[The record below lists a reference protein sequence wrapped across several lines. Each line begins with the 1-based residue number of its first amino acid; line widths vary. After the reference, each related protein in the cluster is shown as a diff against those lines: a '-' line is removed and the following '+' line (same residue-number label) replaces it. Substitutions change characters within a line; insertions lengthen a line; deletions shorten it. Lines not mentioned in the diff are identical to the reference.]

1 MKQVR
6 KEDNAVSEIIG
17 AILLFAIASVL
28 LTSFILWYVP
38 STGTNND
45 ITYQSQTQQSFSSL
59 DSKILSPS
67 LTPGSSI
74 SQSMPLG
81 IGGVPPFSPSQST
94 NLYYSKN
101 FNASLSYNANVTYE
115 NAVPIKNVTLAACA
129 NSTSGNIRNN
139 VYASSQFTYSVIFY
153 ESGLP
158 GGHYWT
164 VSLGGSEKSAGS
176 THRNIDSYITYSLSR
191 GTYSYTISSND
202 GGYNPN
208 PSSGTVKVNVS
219 GVFAE

>member
-74 SQSMPLG
+74 S
-81 IGGVPPFSPSQST
+81 T
-94 NLYYSKN
+94 NI
-101 FNASLSYNANVTYE
+101 TEYE
-115 NAVPIKNVTLAACA
+115 NCDDA
-129 NSTSGNIRNN
+129 
-139 VYASSQFTYSVIFY
+139 
-153 ESGLP
+153 
-158 GGHYWT
+158 
-164 VSLGGSEKSAGS
+164 
-176 THRNIDSYITYSLSR
+176 
-191 GTYSYTISSND
+191 
-202 GGYNPN
+202 
-208 PSSGTVKVNVS
+208 
-219 GVFAE
+219 